1 MLASCAKREHLGS
14 SHLDDCL
21 VKVYHFT
28 RRFSPHGANPKGFW
42 PGPRPKKQCFW
53 SHINFKNIYIYINTN
68 KLTLCSVLAG
78 CSRPVSKKRGTDG
91 PMKGPSRCS
100 PWRHE
105 VRMLRGEEDGPRL
118 TRWAAPGADRVG
130 SRDSGRYSFERS
142 LTHNSLPPDSDSFYF
157 FSRSLDPKL
166 GGFCFG
172 TDSGF
177 LEQTNQAESFR
188 DRWVRSSFAQRP
200 VSERVSPKPHLT
212 HLGYGIA
219 WRSHFS
225 WWTKKKTPITTKWMN
240 RTATFEGSV
249 PGQTGEA
256 KLPPVRGNKHTHTQ
270 TRHIKA

>member
-1 MLASCAKREHLGS
+1 M
-14 SHLDDCL
+14 
-21 VKVYHFT
+21 
-28 RRFSPHGANPKGFW
+28 
-42 PGPRPKKQCFW
+42 
-53 SHINFKNIYIYINTN
+53 
-68 KLTLCSVLAG
+68 
-78 CSRPVSKKRGTDG
+78 
-91 PMKGPSRCS
+91 
-100 PWRHE
+100 
-105 VRMLRGEEDGPRL
+105 RMLRGEEDGPRL

-256 KLPPVRGNKHTHTQ
+256 KLPPVRGNKHTHTHKQ
-270 TRHIKA
+270 GISRHNCWVMVGTVYYITHIYIYRHISQSRVVWVFLIDPLRGFSSLELG